1 MYSFLLQMT
10 VILWNCFSILID
22 QECYDQITR
31 HQWITES
38 IFSTHSSDLAT
49 LVRTTKTEN
58 SVSMPQS
65 ISTSMKSFN
74 GDRST
79 KGYVLNSLRLIVYIY
94 LQILQEVSYI
104 DKVFLF
110 IKLSKNKSK
119 QNGTRSG
126 IFILGS
132 PKIKLLKFNKHC

>member
-31 HQWITES
+31 HQGITES

-132 PKIKLLKFNKHC
+132 QKIKLLKFNKHC